1 MKYYRLISGM
11 RCYVLFF
18 WCDNFIIL
26 LNCYYCIINKNL
38 IKFDFM
44 EIRGLLI
51 LIIFLVRCIILYYK
65 IVK

>member
-1 MKYYRLISGM
+1 MKYCRLIGGM

-51 LIIFLVRCIILYYK
+51 
-65 IVK
+65 